1 MSAARRI
8 LLVRP
13 LLRNPLAVFGAMD
26 CEPLELYYLAAACRK
41 EGMEPELYD
50 AITEKRAFSDVLRE
64 VRPAVVAVTG
74 YLTQE
79 GPMKRLVSL
88 ARDVCPDCTVVIGGV
103 HAQLNYHRLYWP
115 GVDYVFRSEDVGELA
130 ALLAERR
137 RPEDIPGLCW
147 RTENGWMEN
156 PYQPPDLDKLP
167 LPERMGWRENARW
180 FRYLDMERT
189 STLKTAAS
197 CPYQCSFC
205 YGRNLHGGR
214 YQARSLEKVF
224 AELEVMEAENVF
236 IVDSDFLLDEARVS
250 AFLDGLEERGIHK
263 TFVCYARADFAAA
276 HPALMRRLVKAGV
289 RRFAVGLEGIED
301 ARLDAWSKGTDLGIN
316 EKCVRVIHDAGGE
329 CVALL
334 LADPAYGKEEFRNLY
349 RWVKRMG
356 LKYVSVQVLTPIPP
370 TPFYWERKDDLL
382 DDDLRRWDLTQ
393 LLLPPE
399 KLTRR
404 QFMTQYRLL
413 LVRTAVLGWLRGAYR
428 FVTPAYLWRVLLR
441 DLHRRRTLR

>member
-1 MSAARRI
+1 MSAPRRV

-26 CEPLELYYLAAACRK
+26 CEPLELYYLAAACRG
-41 EGMEPELYD
+41 EGLEPVLYD
-50 AITEKRAFSDVLRE
+50 AITENRAFSAVLNE
-64 VRPAVVAVTG
+64 VRPDAMALTG

-79 GPMKRLVSL
+79 GPMEQMVALVKKC
-88 ARDVCPDCTVVIGGV
+88 CPACTVVIGGV
-103 HAQLNYHRLYWP
+103 HAQLNYRRLYWP
-115 GVDYVFRSEDVGELA
+115 GVDFVFRSEDVGELA
-130 ALLAERR
+130 ALLAGRR
-137 RPEDIPGLCW
+137 RPEDVSGLCW
-147 RTENGWMEN
+147 PSEKGWREN
-156 PYQPPDLDKLP
+156 PYEPPDLNALP

-180 FRYLDMERT
+180 FRYLDLERT

-197 CPYQCSFC
+197 CPYQCGFC

-224 AELEVMEAENVF
+224 TELENIEAENVF
-236 IVDSDFLLDEARVS
+236 IVDSDFLLDEDRIS
-250 AFLDGLEERGIHK
+250 AFLDDLEKRNIHK
-263 TFVCYARADFAAA
+263 TFVCYARADFVAA
-276 HPALMRRLVKAGV
+276 HPALTARLVKAGV
-289 RRFAVGLEGIED
+289 RRFAVGLEGIEN
-301 ARLDAWSKGTDLGIN
+301 AKLDAWAKGTDRGIN
-316 EKCVRVIHDAGGE
+316 EACVRVIHEAGGE

-370 TPFYWERKDDLL
+370 TSFYQERKDDLL
-382 DDDLRRWDLTQ
+382 DTDLKRWDLTR

-404 QFMTQYRLL
+404 QFMRQYRLL
-413 LVRTAVLGWLRGAYR
+413 LVRTALLGWLRGAYR
-428 FVTPAYLWRVLLR
+428 FVTPAYLGRVLLR
-441 DLHRRRTLR
+441 DLRRRRTLR